1 MTYEIAS
8 KLWYYSNGELYWNI
22 STAQQ
27 KKGKIAGYKH
37 EIGIY
42 KQVKYKGK
50 FYYCHRIIFLLHH
63 KYLPKYIDHINRI
76 KTDNRI
82 ENLRECTVAQNI
94 ANNNGWLNKK
104 LPKGVSRNGTGYIAR
119 IMQDGK
125 QLRLGTYRTIEEAEQ
140 VYINKSKE
148 LHKEF
153 SFA

>member
-8 KLWYYSNGELYWNI
+8 NLWFYEDGELYWNV
-22 STAQQ
+22 SNGPQ

-37 EIGIY
+37 ELGIY
-42 KQVKYKGK
+42 KQVKYQGK
-50 FYYCHRIIFLLHH
+50 QYYCHRIIFLLNH

-82 ENLRECTVAQNI
+82 ENLRECTVSQNS
-94 ANNNGWLNKK
+94 ANNNGWLNKQ

-119 IMQDGK
+119 IMQEGK
-125 QLRLGTYRTIEEAEQ
+125 QIRLGTYKTIEEAEL
-140 VYINKSKE
+140 VYNQKSKE
-148 LHKEF
+148 LFKEY